1 MNKDGT
7 VSQIKTPVR
16 IEIID
21 DIDGKSIFS
30 GASFNPSQEDLPPI
44 ITKKV
49 GVYRLFVEDSNNG
62 IDGEFTFA
70 VEP

>member
-1 MNKDGT
+1 MNKDGS
-7 VSQIKTPVR
+7 VSSINTPVR

-21 DIDGKSIFS
+21 DLDGRSIFS
-30 GASFNPSQEDLPPI
+30 GAAFNPSQDVLPTNV
-44 ITKKV
+44 TKTV
-49 GVYRLFVEDSNNG
+49 GVYRLFVEDNKG